1 MQNFLTLTLPVK
13 QDAATRQKAKALVAG
28 FSQQLQPAVE
38 KALSDSGIVHFARFV
53 LIGTEY
59 LQILT
64 TYDGDERAYAEFFWN
79 KLNPAFKAAYELVD
93 GAPTG
98 DGWTEDNFFEFNN
111 RPAHQPVPFYKFSAY
126 PDKTVKII
134 NSVA

>member
-13 QDAATRQKAKALVAG
+13 QDAATLQKAQALVAG
-28 FSQQLQPAVE
+28 FSEQLKPAVE
-38 KALSDSGIVHFARFV
+38 KALIDSGIVHFARFV

-64 TYDGDERAYAEFFWN
+64 TYDGDERAYAEFFWD
-79 KLNPAFKAAYELVD
+79 KLNPVFKAAYELVE

-98 DGWTEDNFFEFNN
+98 DDWNEDNFLEFNN
-111 RPAHQPVPFYKFSAY
+111 IPEHQPVPFYLFSAY
-126 PDKTVKII
+126 PDKTVQVI

>member
-13 QDAATRQKAKALVAG
+13 QDAATLAKAKALVAG
-28 FSQQLQPAVE
+28 FSQQLQPKVE
-38 KALSDSGIVHFARFV
+38 KALSGSAIVHFARFV

-59 LQILT
+59 IQVLT
-64 TYDGDERAYAEFFWN
+64 TYDGDERAYAVFFWN
-79 KLNPAFKAAYELVD
+79 ELNEVFKAAYELVE

-98 DGWTEDNFFEFNN
+98 ADWTEENFFAFNKL
-111 RPAHQPVPFYKFSAY
+111 PAHQPVPFYKFSAY